1 MIGSR
6 KRITCALASLALIVG
21 ASPAV
26 AGTVN
31 YSYDEQGRIATAT
44 YPDGTCATYVYD
56 KAGNRTHYTV
66 SATGC
71 ANLVIAG
78 PVSAAVAENSSN
90 NPISLNITGGIPTS
104 VAVSSGASHGSASAI
119 GASIRYTPNG
129 GYLGPDSFQY
139 TATNSYGTSAPGT
152 VSLTVAAPDGTVLYT
167 ASNPGPYSYT
177 VPAGVAYVDIEG
189 WGAGYPGFALNPN
202 QLSGGGG
209 GGYFK
214 KHIAVSQGQVITG
227 SISPPPAPMSSGL
240 PTPAGPVTV
249 TSPVNLSAAAGALPS
264 GGTASG
270 GDVNTTG
277 RNCCITYFYSG
288 GGAGNGGGDQNA
300 ISGPGT
306 TPGGGGAGA
315 YPLGS
320 LGPAAAGQIRITA
333 RTS

>member
-1 MIGSR
+1 M
-6 KRITCALASLALIVG
+6 KRSSKFWACALVAGGLIACG
-21 ASPAV
+21 PA
-26 AGTVN
+26 ARSGTVN
-31 YSYDEQGRIATAT
+31 YSYDEQGRVITAA
-44 YPDGTCATYVYD
+44 YPDGACATYVYD
-56 KAGNRTHYTV
+56 RAGNRTRYVV
-66 SATGC
+66 SASGC
-71 ANLVIAG
+71 ANLLVAG
-78 PVSAAVAENSSN
+78 PVNATVAENSSN
-90 NPISLNITGGIPTS
+90 NPISLNITGGTPTS
-104 VAVSSGASHGSASAI
+104 VAVSSGAAHGSAT
-119 GASIRYTPNG
+119 ASGISIAYTPNG
-129 GYLGPDSFQY
+129 GYVGADSFQY
-139 TATNSYGTSAPGT
+139 TASNSYGTSAPGT
-152 VSLTVAAPDGTVLYT
+152 VSLTVSVPDGTVLYT
-167 ASNPGPYSYT
+167 TSNPGAYSYT
-177 VPAGVAYVDIEG
+177 IPAGVAFVDVEG

-227 SISPPPAPMSSGL
+227 SISPPPAPMSSGF

-249 TSPVNLSAAAGALPS
+249 TSPVSLSAAAGALSS

-270 GDVNTTG
+270 GDINTTG
-277 RNCCITYFYSG
+277 HNCCITYFYSG